1 MISIIAAIGKNRE
14 LGYKNDLIWKLK
26 GDMAYFKKT
35 TLNHTVIMGR
45 NTYESIGRPLP
56 NRENIVI
63 SSKPIDNVKT
73 VSDPSLCL
81 SYKEDEEVFIIGGAS
96 IYKYFIPYADKL
108 YLTEINDE
116 KEADVYFPEF
126 NHDDFVKEEVEKRVE
141 NEIEYT
147 FVVYTRK

>member
-1 MISIIAAIGKNRE
+1 
-14 LGYKNDLIWKLK
+14 
-26 GDMAYFKKT
+26 MAYFKKT

-147 FVVYTRK
+147 FAVYTRK

>member
-14 LGYKNDLIWKLK
+14 LGYKNDLIWHLK
-26 GDMAYFKKT
+26 GDMKYFKKT

-45 NTYESIGRPLP
+45 NTYESIGKPLP

-63 SSKPIDNVKT
+63 SSSNIDGVKT
-73 VSDPSLCL
+73 LSDPSLCIDNN
-81 SYKEDEEVFIIGGAS
+81 SEEVFIIGGAS

-126 NHDDFVKEEVEKRVE
+126 NKDDFIKEEIEKHIE
-141 NEIEYT
+141 NGIEYT
-147 FVVYTRK
+147 FVIYTRK

>member
-1 MISIIAAIGKNRE
+1 MISIIAAIGKNKE
-14 LGYKNDLIWKLK
+14 LGYKNDLIWHLK

-45 NTYESIGRPLP
+45 NTYESIGRELP

-63 SSKPIDNVKT
+63 TSKPIDNVKT
-73 VSDPSLCL
+73 ISDPSLCL
-81 SYKEDEEVFIIGGAS
+81 SYKEDEEIFIIGGAS
-96 IYKYFIPYADKL
+96 VYKYFIPYADKL

-116 KEADVYFPEF
+116 KKADVYFPEF
-126 NHDDFVKEEVEKRVE
+126 DYNDFNKEEIEKHIE
-141 NEIEYT
+141 NGIEYT